1 MSYRH
6 TLEAALESLHEIED
20 LIKTFP
26 SDGNIPNIE
35 IDLTLQKIRNVYEL
49 LLMMKKEER
58 TVAVADGKVATAA
71 AVDGKVAA
79 AVAAAD
85 GKAAAAAVAADG
97 EVAAAVAAAV
107 ENPVNK
113 TDAITPATATAAAAA
128 SPVPAPTQTLS
139 DQFKG
144 RTTLH
149 ESLHQTLH
157 NEGETLA
164 HGKPVT
170 HLMTAIGINDRFTFI
185 RELFNNDANAFETTM
200 GILND
205 ASSFNDAYNH
215 MIQHFDWDMDSEA
228 VQQLL
233 DIIRRKFIKNRH
245 E

>member
-26 SDGNIPNIE
+26 SNGNIPNIE
-35 IDLTLQKIRNVYEL
+35 IDLTLQKIRNIYEL

-58 TVAVADGKVATAA
+58 TG
-71 AVDGKVAA
+71 
-79 AVAAAD
+79 AAAD
-85 GKAAAAAVAADG
+85 GKLAAAAAAADG
-97 EVAAAVAAAV
+97 KFAAAVAAAV
-107 ENPVNK
+107 EESVKK
-113 TDAITPATATAAAAA
+113 TTTPSSTPTSHAPAPTAAAAPAPAAAPAAATATA
-128 SPVPAPTQTLS
+128 PPAQTLG

-149 ESLHQTLH
+149 ESLHQALGH
-157 NEGETLA
+157 EGETLA
-164 HGKPVT
+164 HAKPVT
-170 HLMTAIGINDRFTFI
+170 NLMAAIGINDRFNFI
-185 RELFNNDANAFETTM
+185 RELFNSDTNAFETTM

-215 MIQHFDWDMDSEA
+215 MIQHFEWDMDSEA

-233 DIIRRKFIKNRH
+233 DIIRRKFIKSRH

>member
-6 TLEAALESLHEIED
+6 TLEAALESLREIED

-35 IDLTLQKIRNVYEL
+35 IDLTLQKIRNIYEL
-49 LLMMKKEER
+49 MLMMKQEEK
-58 TVAVADGKVATAA
+58 TVAVAAAADGKVAAT
-71 AVDGKVAA
+71 GKVAA
-79 AVAAAD
+79 AADTAPAATAP
-85 GKAAAAAVAADG
+85 AAAAAAAPAPAP
-97 EVAAAVAAAV
+97 AAATAAATA
-107 ENPVNK
+107 P
-113 TDAITPATATAAAAA
+113 APAPATAPAPAAAAAA
-128 SPVPAPTQTLS
+128 SPVQTLS

-149 ESLHQTLH
+149 ESLHQAMG
-157 NEGETLA
+157 NEGETPA
-164 HGKPVT
+164 QAKPVT
-170 HLMTAIGINDRFTFI
+170 HLMTAIGINDRYTFI
-185 RELFNNDANAFETTM
+185 RELFSNDSNAFETTI

-215 MIQHFDWDMDSEA
+215 MIQHFDWDMDSGA

>member
-35 IDLTLQKIRNVYEL
+35 IDLTLQKIRNIYEL
-49 LLMMKKEER
+49 LLMMKKEGGA
-58 TVAVADGKVATAA
+58 AVAAA
-71 AVDGKVAA
+71 EEKVAA
-79 AVAAAD
+79 AAEGKSAAAAAAAD
-85 GKAAAAAVAADG
+85 GKAAAAT
-97 EVAAAVAAAV
+97 AAVDTA
-107 ENPVNK
+107 PV
-113 TDAITPATATAAAAA
+113 TAPATAAAPAA
-128 SPVPAPTQTLS
+128 ATPPTQTLG

-149 ESLHQTLH
+149 ESFHQALG

-164 HGKPVT
+164 HAKPVT
-170 HLMTAIGINDRFTFI
+170 NLMAAIGINDRFTFI
-185 RELFNNDANAFETTM
+185 RELFKSDTNAFETTM

-215 MIQHFDWDMDSEA
+215 MIQHFEWDMDSEA

-233 DIIRRKFIKNRH
+233 DIIRRKFIKSRH

>member
-79 AVAAAD
+79 AVAAA
-85 GKAAAAAVAADG
+85 
-97 EVAAAVAAAV
+97 V

-113 TDAITPATATAAAAA
+113 TDAITPAPATATAAAAA
-128 SPVPAPTQTLS
+128 APVPAPTQTLS

-164 HGKPVT
+164 HAKPVT

>member
-35 IDLTLQKIRNVYEL
+35 IDLTLQKIRNIYEL

-58 TVAVADGKVATAA
+58 TG
-71 AVDGKVAA
+71 
-79 AVAAAD
+79 AVAAAAAE
-85 GKAAAAAVAADG
+85 GRVAAAAVAADG
-97 EVAAAVAAAV
+97 EVAAAAADGKVAAAV
-107 ENPVNK
+107 AVAVEESVNK
-113 TDAITPATATAAAAA
+113 TATPSSTSTTHAPATAAATAA
-128 SPVPAPTQTLS
+128 APAAPPPQTLG

-149 ESLHQTLH
+149 ESLHQAMGH
-157 NEGETLA
+157 EGETLA
-164 HGKPVT
+164 HAKPVT
-170 HLMTAIGINDRFTFI
+170 NLMAAIGINDRFTFI
-185 RELFNNDANAFETTM
+185 RELFNSDTNAFETTM

-215 MIQHFDWDMDSEA
+215 MIQHFEWDMDSES
-228 VQQLL
+228 VQLLL
-233 DIIRRKFIKNRH
+233 DIIRRKFIKSRH